1 MSGHRGGLGPRLLLA
16 GLAGAFLA
24 PLVPIA
30 IASAGRGWFFPAL
43 LPRPDLSAWRYALS
57 PVSGMPAALAA
68 SLAIAAAT
76 AVLAVAAALPAGLA
90 LGRRDFR
97 GKGMVELLLLAP
109 AATPGIA
116 VAMGAHALMLRTGLA
131 GTAAGVV
138 AVHVTAALPYALLAV
153 AAAAALGDGR
163 PEAAART
170 LGAGPLRAFA
180 AVTLPALAPGVAVGA
195 AFAFLV
201 SWSQYGPTL
210 LIGGGRVTTLPLIL
224 TQFLKA
230 GRADLV
236 GVAAI
241 LTVVPGVAVVAAAT
255 PFLARLVPA
264 ERERAR

>member
-1 MSGHRGGLGPRLLLA
+1 MSDRRGLGPRLLLA
-16 GLAGAFLA
+16 ALAAAFLA
-24 PLVPIA
+24 PLLPILP
-30 IASAGRGWFFPAL
+30 ASLSRGWFFPDL
-43 LPRPDLSAWRYALS
+43 LPRPSLAAWAYAAS
-57 PVSGMPAALAA
+57 PVSGIPAALAN
-68 SLAIAAAT
+68 SVAIATAT

-97 GKGMVELLLLAP
+97 GKGLAELLLLAP

-116 VAMGAHALMLRTGLA
+116 VAMGAHALMLRLGLA

-138 AVHVTAALPYALLAV
+138 ALHLMAALPYALLAI
-153 AAAAALGDGR
+153 ATAAALGDGR
-163 PEAAART
+163 TEAAART
-170 LGAGPLRAFA
+170 LGAGPLRTAVT
-180 AVTLPALAPGVAVGA
+180 VTLPALAPGVAVGA

-230 GRADLV
+230 GRIDVA

-241 LTVVPGVAVVAAAT
+241 LTVVPGVAVVAATT

-264 ERERAR
+264 GRERAP